1 MEIWVAKDG
10 DGRTFMYD
18 HEPKWEGGTCERFYC
33 DGGNGTGFPL
43 AEKIGGVL
51 GAGQKAKVISYD
63 FKTGKSEIE
72 IYRDPVEALVE
83 SVDGFLSGK
92 VTKAALTRSLKA
104 VKSQAK

>member
-10 DGRTFMYD
+10 DGRVLMYD
-18 HEPKWEGGTCERFYC
+18 YSPEWIAEDNEFSGCGGDY
-33 DGGNGTGFPL
+33 TGFPL

-63 FKTGKSEIE
+63 FRTGKSEIE
-72 IYRDPVEALVE
+72 IYRDPIEALVE